1 MTAEEE
7 LALDIARSLV
17 HDHSYLY
24 VLEEAYNNDLDAD
37 QVVGALAVYRLRGGF
52 WERVATYNRE
62 TKEMF

>member
-24 VLEEAYNNDLDAD
+24 VLEEAYNNDLDWW
-37 QVVGALAVYRLRGGF
+37 QVWTA
-52 WERVATYNRE
+52 WEKC
-62 TKEMF
+62 TKESTQQAIRVLWIW